1 MSYWAGWPVPSST
14 SVNAN
19 VTEESVVLAT
29 ARSNTVPG
37 GTGLPAVTVTAA
49 VPLCPSLVALIVTAP
64 APAPVATPLA
74 DTVAIAVLEL
84 VQLITRPPSTLPA
97 ASFSV
102 AVSCTACPTRTT
114 AVTGLITT
122 DATGTLATLVVAD
135 PLFPSLVAVIVAA
148 PPATPVT
155 SPAADTVA
163 TAGFALVQVSTRPVS
178 TFPAASFGVATSCTV
193 NPTTTLTVAG
203 LTMTHA
209 TDA

>member
-14 SVNAN
+14 SVNAS
-19 VTEESVVLAT
+19 VTEGAGGLGT
-29 ARSNTVPG
+29 ARSNPVRG
-37 GTGLPAVTVTAA
+37 GTGLLGVTVTAA

-64 APAPVATPLA
+64 APAPVASPLA

-122 DATGTLATLVVAD
+122 DATGTFATLVVAD
-135 PLFPSLVAVIVAA
+135 PLWPSLVVLSVDA
-148 PPATPVT
+148 P
-155 SPAADTVA
+155 
-163 TAGFALVQVSTRPVS
+163 
-178 TFPAASFGVATSCTV
+178 AS
-193 NPTTTLTVAG
+193 
-203 LTMTHA
+203 
-209 TDA
+209 